1 MTLALHL
8 VVVVLIAAAFLWM
21 RSTGA
26 YILASVGCA
35 AVLLSQRLGVALP
48 QVALMATIAIFLPLR
63 ISGILTGSDAVDWLR
78 TNVSA
83 KRAQSLEF
91 RLDNESMLIEKA
103 MQRPIFGW
111 SGWGRNR
118 VYNSQGEDLSVTD
131 GLWII
136 ELGTHGLVGLIT
148 LFSLLLSGSIAFVCA
163 SSRLAATLSKVQ
175 FAGAAGW
182 SIAAILCAIDAI
194 PNAMF
199 VPVITL
205 TTGALVTLSITR
217 WVAGQGHSSDF

>member
-1 MTLALHL
+1 MLA
-8 VVVVLIAAAFLWM
+8 I
-21 RSTGA
+21 
-26 YILASVGCA
+26 
-35 AVLLSQRLGVALP
+35 
-48 QVALMATIAIFLPLR
+48 
-63 ISGILTGSDAVDWLR
+63 
-78 TNVSA
+78 
-83 KRAQSLEF
+83 RA
-91 RLDNESMLIEKA
+91 
-103 MQRPIFGW
+103 
-111 SGWGRNR
+111 
-118 VYNSQGEDLSVTD
+118 
-131 GLWII
+131 
-136 ELGTHGLVGLIT
+136 
-148 LFSLLLSGSIAFVCA
+148 A